1 MDEPVSYKS
10 VNSAIRNATG
20 PIVECSDPQEL
31 CVLDHDIHREYQPN
45 HVRPS
50 VWRMQLDLRILS
62 IMSQKCW
69 FCQNAWWQEF
79 RRPGCTIPEV
89 NIATMDKIPFVLWRH
104 KPSCSSSEFKMKTSD
119 PFLPSAAKVDDGLAE
134 GKDYICYFKHNQRW
148 YRKNLLHTRIIAAC
162 FTKFVWNLNNRDL
175 FASF

>member
-1 MDEPVSYKS
+1 MNGLVSYKS
-10 VNSAIRNATG
+10 VKS
-20 PIVECSDPQEL
+20 VECSDPQEL
-31 CVLDHDIHREYQPN
+31 CVLDHDIHREYQQN

-50 VWRMQLDLRILS
+50 VWSMQLDLRIQS

-69 FCQNAWWQEF
+69 FCQNAWWQISTSQEF
-79 RRPGCTIPEV
+79 RRPGCAEGD
-89 NIATMDKIPFVLWRH
+89 IATMDKIPFVLWRH

-119 PFLPSAAKVDDGLAE
+119 PFLPSATKVDDGPAE

-148 YRKNLLHTRIIAAC
+148 YRKNLLRTRIIAAC
-162 FTKFVWNLNNRDL
+162 FTKFVWNLNNREL